1 MPATALLTSEQY
13 LALPDEFD
21 KNGNHVKDEL
31 IGGEVVRVSPPSQ
44 LHNLIKI
51 NIIGVLVQYE
61 RAQRKLAVKVLAE
74 MAFIVTSH
82 DTFVPDA
89 SVILKSRLNPREHK
103 YITGAP
109 ELAVEVVSPTDTATH
124 LKSKVDTYLAGGSQ
138 SVWVVYSDA
147 RSVMVHTSDSVREF
161 EGRSE
166 NRRPAAVRPFQSRV
180 CLLRAD
186 QSGCGTDVPVVSAR
200 TSLSGR
206 IAICPPRRS

>member
-31 IGGEVVRVSPPSQ
+31 IGGEVVKVPPPPQ
-44 LHNLIKI
+44 LHNLVKI
-51 NIIGVLVQYE
+51 NIIGALLQYE

-89 SVILKSRLNPREHK
+89 SVILKSRLNPRKHK

-109 ELAVEVVSPTDTATH
+109 ELAIEVVSPTDKATH
-124 LKSKVDTYLAGGSQ
+124 LKSKVDPYLANGSNT
-138 SVWVVYSDA
+138 VWVVFPDA
-147 RSVMVHTSDSVREF
+147 KSVMVHTSGSVRE
-161 EGRSE
+161 
-166 NRRPAAVRPFQSRV
+166 
-180 CLLRAD
+180 LKAD
-186 QSGCGTDVPVVSAR
+186 QKIEDPLLPGFATPVSAFFEL
-200 TSLSGR
+200 T
-206 IAICPPRRS
+206 

>member
-21 KNGNHVKDEL
+21 KSGNRVKDEL
-31 IGGEVVRVSPPSQ
+31 IGGEVVKVPPPSQ
-44 LHNLIKI
+44 LHNLVKI

-89 SVILKSRLNPREHK
+89 SVILKSRLNPRKHK

-109 ELAVEVVSPTDTATH
+109 ELAIEVVSPTDKATQ
-124 LKSKVDTYLAGGSQ
+124 LKSKVDTYLSGGSQ
-138 SVWVVYSDA
+138 TVLVVFPDA
-147 RSVMVHTSDSVREF
+147 RSVMVHTADSVREL
-161 EGRSE
+161 
-166 NRRPAAVRPFQSRV
+166 N
-180 CLLRAD
+180 AD
-186 QSGCGTDVPVVSAR
+186 QKIDDPLLPGFSTPVSAFFEL
-200 TSLSGR
+200 T
-206 IAICPPRRS
+206 

>member
-31 IGGEVVRVSPPSQ
+31 IGGEVVKVPPPSQ

-51 NIIGVLVQYE
+51 NIIGVLLQYE

-74 MAFIVTSH
+74 MAFIVSSH

-89 SVILKSRLNPREHK
+89 SVILKSRLNPRKHK

-109 ELAVEVVSPTDTATH
+109 EIAIEVVSPTDKATH
-124 LKSKVDTYLAGGSQ
+124 LKSKVDTYLSGGSQ
-138 SVWVVYSDA
+138 TVWVVYPDA
-147 RSVMVHTSDSVREF
+147 RSVMVHTSDSVRE
-161 EGRSE
+161 
-166 NRRPAAVRPFQSRV
+166 
-180 CLLRAD
+180 LKAD
-186 QSGCGTDVPVVSAR
+186 QKIEDPLLPGFSTPVSAFFEL
-200 TSLSGR
+200 T
-206 IAICPPRRS
+206 